1 MSNDPRSNDP
11 LSNDPLT
18 VAEIAAQEQSLQL
31 TRLTN
36 DDAWDLGCALVAE
49 ARRRDLPVTV
59 DLTRGTQQLFHAARA
74 GTAADNDAWVHRKA
88 QVVRRFGH
96 SSLYVGQLCRDA
108 GQTLQQMFGLPDAE
122 YAAHGGSFPLVV
134 RDVGLVGTV
143 TVSGLPQRKDHAL
156 VVQVLGEHLRR

>member
-1 MSNDPRSNDP
+1 MPEPLMPEP

-18 VAEIAAQEQSLQL
+18 VAEIAGQEQALQL

-36 DDAWDLGCALVAE
+36 DDAWDIGCALVAE
-49 ARRRDLPVTV
+49 ARRRDLPVTIDV
-59 DLTRGTQQLFHAARA
+59 TRGTQQLFHAARP
-74 GTAADNDAWVHRKA
+74 GTAADNDQWVIRKTR
-88 QVVRRFGH
+88 VVQRFGH

-108 GQTLQQMFGLPDAE
+108 GKSLTEMFGVPETE
-122 YAAHGGSFPLVV
+122 YAAHGGSFPLAV

-143 TVSGLPQRKDHAL
+143 TVSGLPQRQDHAL